1 MITDAGHYPHADRPE
16 AMAAELTTFMAVTDR
31 A

>member
-16 AMAAELTTFMAVTDR
+16 AMAAELVGFLAAANR